1 MLIIKKYTTTPSFL
15 DKLLCDVSS
24 VPGSKTAGEYC
35 NSTFKFQGT
44 AWLVPEKMHCGWV
57 PLVTEEG
64 SALTG
69 LCQSF
74 LLSSVT
80 AVLVAGELPAGLPVT
95 FTCWFL
101 VQTRLQC
108 VYWSFTCLLWER
120 ICSSQLPI
128 LNIWLFI
135 VTHFS
140 RSLMLSS
147 HQVYDLQ
154 IFLPT
159 L

>member
-1 MLIIKKYTTTPSFL
+1 MLIIKKYTTTPSLL
-15 DKLLCDVSS
+15 DKLLCGVSS
-24 VPGSKTAGEYC
+24 VPGSRTAGQYC

-44 AWLVPEKMHCGWV
+44 AWQVPEKRHRGWV
-57 PLVTEEG
+57 PLATDEG

-69 LCQSF
+69 LCLSF
-74 LLSSVT
+74 LLSSVA
-80 AVLVAGELPAGLPVT
+80 AVLVAELPAALPVV
-95 FTCWFL
+95 FTCCFL

-108 VYWSFTCLLWER
+108 VYWPLTCLLWER

-128 LNIWLFI
+128 LDIWLFI
-135 VTHFS
+135 FTHFS
-140 RSLMLSS
+140 CALMLSS

-159 L
+159 P